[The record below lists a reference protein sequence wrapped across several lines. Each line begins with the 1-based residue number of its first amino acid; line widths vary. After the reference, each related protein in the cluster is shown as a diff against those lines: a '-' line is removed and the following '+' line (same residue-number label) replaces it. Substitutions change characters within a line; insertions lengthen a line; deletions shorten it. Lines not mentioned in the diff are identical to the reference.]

1 MVLGDGSARAS
12 CVDSFDTEEEYRE
25 VLLHTLQNRIQEI
38 VTWEWSYGLMSRDNP
53 NTNNVAVLI
62 VHESFMSQYKK
73 ELDAEQKQIADLKK
87 QLETSSFGCGM

>member
-1 MVLGDGSARAS
+1 MVLGGGSARAS
-12 CVDSFDTEEEYRE
+12 YVDSFDTEEEYRE

-38 VTWEWSYGLMSRDNP
+38 VTWEWTAPPTSRDNP

-87 QLETSSFGCGM
+87 QLEASCVGGGV

>member
-1 MVLGDGSARAS
+1 MVLGGGSARAS
-12 CVDSFDTEEEYRE
+12 YVDSFDTEEEYRE

-38 VTWEWSYGLMSRDNP
+38 VTCAFHASLMSRDNP
-53 NTNNVAVLI
+53 STNNVAVLI

-87 QLETSSFGCGM
+87 QLETSCLGCGM

>member
-73 ELDAEQKQIADLKK
+73 ELDAEQKQIADLQ
-87 QLETSSFGCGM
+87 QLIRSRSVGCGL